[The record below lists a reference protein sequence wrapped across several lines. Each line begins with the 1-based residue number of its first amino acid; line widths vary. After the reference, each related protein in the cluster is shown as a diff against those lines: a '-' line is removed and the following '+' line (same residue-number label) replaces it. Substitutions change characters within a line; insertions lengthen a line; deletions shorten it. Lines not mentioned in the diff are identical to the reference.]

1 MAPRFALLVLLWASP
16 LRAQDQ
22 ASPKRLEAIAQFKK
36 LRAHVPAGPERAE
49 IEFRYAMLLEEEA
62 TARQGDLGAAYRADA
77 LAAFQ
82 FVVDGYPTHPR
93 AAEARA
99 HVHTAQKAAPPP
111 SGAIVSDDE
120 ALHVARVDWDAE
132 LARAPF
138 PQGLELDL
146 ECCLMTSVLGAP
158 VGVAVRLRL
167 PGFPEAPGAERPT
180 TSLGGYQVAVAGEA
194 KVLRRPD
201 FTALRSG
208 AVAKAAAAQRAATLA
223 HAKVMTL
230 EAAAPWRARGGGY
243 STSLVPSSGRTWNVY
258 FRAPDESFAVTVDL
272 AKNAV
277 TRVTVGAA
285 ARVLP

>member
-1 MAPRFALLVLLWASP
+1 MVVLLCASP

-22 ASPKRLEAIAQFKK
+22 ASPKRLEAIAQLEK
-36 LRAHVPAGPERAE
+36 LRPKVPPGPDRAE
-49 IEFRYAMLLEEEA
+49 LDFRYALLLEEEA
-62 TARQGDLGAAYRADA
+62 HTRQGDLAAGYRARA

-82 FVVDGYPTHPR
+82 AVIDGFPTHPR

-99 HVHTAQKAAPPP
+99 HLRAAKKSAPPP
-111 SGAIVSDDE
+111 SGAILSDGE
-120 ALHVARVDWDAE
+120 ALHAARVDWEAE
-132 LARAPF
+132 LARSPL
-138 PQGLELDL
+138 PPGLELDL
-146 ECCLMTSVLGAP
+146 ECCLRTSVLGAP

-167 PGFPEAPGAERPT
+167 AGYPEAPGAERPT
-180 TSLGGYQVAVAGEA
+180 TSLDGYTVAVTGEA
-194 KVLRRPD
+194 KVQRRPD
-201 FTALRSG
+201 FAALGSG

-223 HAKVMTL
+223 HAKLMTL

-243 STSLVPSSGRTWNVY
+243 STSLVASSGQTWNVY

-285 ARVLP
+285 ARPLP